1 MIIETQDLWKRY
13 DGAPAIKGVNLSI
26 EAGDIIGVLGPN
38 GAGKTTLVEILEG
51 LREPSSGLVSVLNL
65 DPIRQARSL
74 RERIGVL
81 LQSTAVPQELT
92 PLETLRL
99 FGAFFGRSL
108 EPAAVLD
115 RVGLTGKLRSRN
127 SALSGGERQK
137 LAIAM
142 AFVNDPELLILDEP
156 TSGLDP
162 VARREI
168 HSFITELRASRRT
181 VLLSTH
187 YIEEAEKLCDR
198 VILLR
203 AGEIVADGSP
213 LDLVSRAAGAATLSI
228 VIEGEF
234 DPAPLLRAGAVS
246 QGRDGGKMRFT
257 ASDPRAALLA
267 LGELLRNQRVN
278 VADLQMKRPS
288 LEDIYIDLM
297 GEGAP
302 ETVKPTANPMSAVE
316 EKV

>member
-13 DGAPAIKGVNLSI
+13 DGAPALKGVDLSI
-26 EAGDIIGVLGPN
+26 EADGVIGILGPN

-74 RERIGVL
+74 RDKIGVL
-81 LQSTAVPQELT
+81 LQATAVPQELT

-99 FGAFFGRSL
+99 FGAFFSRSL

-115 RVGLTGKLRSRN
+115 RVGLNGKLKSRN
-127 SALSGGERQK
+127 SALSGGERQR

-162 VARREI
+162 IARREI
-168 HSFITELRASRRT
+168 HSLIAELRASRRT

-213 LDLVSRAAGAATLSI
+213 LDLVSRKAGEAMLSI

-234 DPAPLLRAGAVS
+234 DPEPLLRAGAVS
-246 QGRDGGKMRFT
+246 QGRDGKKLRFT
-257 ASDPRAALLA
+257 ASTPRAALMA
-267 LGELLRNQRVN
+267 LGELLRNPQVN
-278 VADLQMKRPS
+278 VADLRMKRPS

-302 ETVKPTANPMSAVE
+302 ETTGQTADPTSDLK